1 MQENNTAEK
10 QLTNEN
16 FVRAIIS
23 QDLAENKNNGRV
35 HTRFPPE
42 PNGYLHIGHAKSIC
56 LNFGLAREFQ
66 GQCNLRFDD
75 TNPEKEETEYV
86 DSIMEDVRWLGF
98 SWDNLCYS
106 SDYFD
111 QLYELAEK
119 LIEKGLAY
127 VDSQS
132 ADEIR
137 ATRGTLT
144 EPGHNSP
151 FRERSVAENLELFR
165 QMKAGAFDDGAHV
178 LRAKIDMASPNIVM
192 RDPVIYRIRK
202 VSHHRS
208 GDRWNVY
215 PMYDFAHCLSDS
227 IENITHSICTLEFE
241 NNRALYHWVLD
252 ALELASHP
260 CQYEFARLNMTY
272 TLLSKR
278 KLLRLVT
285 HGHVSGWDDPRMPT
299 ISGLRRRGYTP
310 AALRD
315 FCDRIGV
322 ARADST
328 VDVALLEHC
337 LREDLNAH
345 APRYMA
351 VLDPLKVVIQNYP
364 QDQEEEFV
372 FPNYPDKEEMGLR
385 TVPFAREIFID
396 RADFMED
403 PPKKFFRLAV
413 GREVRLRY
421 AYYITCQSVIKD
433 EQGRVVELRCTY
445 APMTRGGW
453 SEDGRK
459 VKGTLH
465 WVPAAASIGAEVRL
479 YDRLFKDENP
489 GAAAEE
495 NLAEALN
502 PDSLKINTE
511 ARLERALVKVPPEAL
526 FSLSGLGIFARTA
539 RNINRNI
546 RFLTVLLVC
555 VTAGPGYSAI
565 RPTRLI
571 DKKRAQWQ
579 QQ

>member
-1 MQENNTAEK
+1 MQENNTADK
-10 QLTNEN
+10 QPANEN
-16 FVRAIIS
+16 FVRGIIT

-56 LNFGLAREFQ
+56 LNFGLAKEFQ

-98 SWDNLCYS
+98 SWDNLCYT

-144 EPGHNSP
+144 EAGQNSP
-151 FRERSVAENLELFR
+151 FRERSVAENLDLFR
-165 QMKAGAFDDGAHV
+165 RMKAGEFEEGSHV

-202 VSHHRS
+202 ASHHRS
-208 GDRWNVY
+208 GDKWNVY

-278 KLLRLVT
+278 KLLRLVEQ
-285 HGHVSGWDDPRMPT
+285 GHVCGWDDPRMPT
-299 ISGLRRRGYTP
+299 ISGLRRRGYSP

-351 VLDPLKVVIQNYP
+351 VLDPLKVVIENYP
-364 QDQEEEFV
+364 QGKEEEFV
-372 FPNYPDKEEMGLR
+372 FPNYPDREEMGSR

-433 EQGRVVELRCTY
+433 EQGKVVELRCTY
-445 APMTRGGW
+445 DPATRGGW

-465 WVPAAASIGAEVRL
+465 WVAASAAIPAEVRL
-479 YDRLFKDENP
+479 YDRLFRDENP

-502 PDSLKINTE
+502 PDSLRVNTI
-511 ARLERALVKVPPEAL
+511 ARLEPALARLAAGTIVQFERVGYFCADSKDHHLENPVFNRAVGLRDSWARVQRNQAGN
-526 FSLSGLGIFARTA
+526 SG
-539 RNINRNI
+539 
-546 RFLTVLLVC
+546 
-555 VTAGPGYSAI
+555 
-565 RPTRLI
+565 
-571 DKKRAQWQ
+571 KK
-579 QQ
+579 

>member
-1 MQENNTAEK
+1 M
-10 QLTNEN
+10 
-16 FVRAIIS
+16 
-23 QDLAENKNNGRV
+23 
-35 HTRFPPE
+35 
-42 PNGYLHIGHAKSIC
+42 
-56 LNFGLAREFQ
+56 AREFQ

-127 VDSQS
+127 VDCQS

-137 ATRGTLT
+137 AARGTLT

-151 FRERSVAENLELFR
+151 FRERSVEENLELFR
-165 QMKAGAFDDGAHV
+165 RMKAGEFDDGTHV
-178 LRAKIDMASPNIVM
+178 LRAKIDMASPNIVL
-192 RDPVIYRIRK
+192 RDPVLYRIRK

-208 GDRWNVY
+208 GDKWNVY

-285 HGHVSGWDDPRMPT
+285 QGHVSGWDDPRMPT

-351 VLDPLKVVIQNYP
+351 VLDPLKVVIENYP
-364 QDQEEEFV
+364 QDKQEEFV
-372 FPNYPDKEEMGLR
+372 FPNYPDKEEMGSR

-433 EQGRVVELRCTY
+433 GQGKVIELRCTY
-445 APMTRGGW
+445 DPATRGGW

-465 WVPAAASIGAEVRL
+465 WVPAAASIGAEIRL

-495 NLAEALN
+495 NLTEALN
-502 PDSLKINTE
+502 PDSLQINTS
-511 ARLERALVKVPPEAL
+511 ARLEPALGQLAPGTIVQFERVGYFCADSKDYRPEKPVFNRAV
-526 FSLSGLGIFARTA
+526 GLRDSWARVQ
-539 RNINRNI
+539 RNQ
-546 RFLTVLLVC
+546 VSD
-555 VTAGPGYSAI
+555 AG
-565 RPTRLI
+565 
-571 DKKRAQWQ
+571 K
-579 QQ
+579 